1 MMNYTNTTIPIQNT
15 GVPQLNQQI
24 TFQQPSFFPQPIG
37 NVYNLTSAAEIGNIP
52 ASTNLSIGLC
62 LAENLLYIKCLQN
75 GAPMVLSYKLNPLE
89 NGSAA
94 GMVQPESKNDSNIE
108 KTLQEYDLKIKKL
121 EEELFKIND
130 KLGGKLNWQI

>member
-52 ASTNLSIGLC
+52 ASTNLSLGLC

-94 GMVQPESKNDSNIE
+94 NMVQPESKNDSNIE

>member
-94 GMVQPESKNDSNIE
+94 GMVQPENKNDSNIE

>member
-89 NGSAA
+89 GAA
-94 GMVQPESKNDSNIE
+94 GTTSETKPNSSSDLMK
-108 KTLQEYDLKIKKL
+108 EYDERIESLKKEISEIKSR
-121 EEELFKIND
+121 
-130 KLGGKLNWQI
+130 LGGKLEWQV